1 MINVF
6 IWKVSESGSQNDGDG
21 DSDGDQND
29 QGITLHK
36 MSGNLCH

>member
-21 DSDGDQND
+21 DSDGDLND
-29 QGITLHK
+29 QGVTLHK